1 MVAGDDIENY
11 LDILEKLLVQ
21 FEVPLRGFTWIL

>member
-11 LDILEKLLVQ
+11 LDHLEKLLVQ
-21 FEVPLRGFTWIL
+21 FEVPAAEWR